1 MPVAGADTRP
11 LEVLKREWL
20 NELSSLNYSPSTLRA
35 YERDL
40 DTWIFHLNFKQ
51 LPFDPLEVAT
61 VKDWIAKL
69 RGEELSIK
77 TIKRRISACREF
89 YRWAKAEKKAIS
101 NPFVDLP
108 RIRGEKRL
116 PKFVEVE
123 GIPSLMKAAAKSSGR
138 KKVHAERNL
147 AIVETI
153 YSTGCRLDELHRLS
167 LADVSAAS
175 KTVLLFG
182 KGRKERRVPIGDAA
196 LKAIAEYLPIRKEM
210 LEHKERFYEQALF
223 VSERGGR
230 LSRDAIQDAVANAG
244 AKAGIKLHPHML
256 RHSYGTH
263 VSDGGADLA
272 EIQELLGHANPQT
285 SRVYTHLSGK
295 RLQKAYRK
303 AHPRA

>member
-1 MPVAGADTRP
+1 
-11 LEVLKREWL
+11 L
-20 NELSSLNYSPSTLRA
+20 NELSSLNYSPATLRA

-40 DTWIFHLNFKQ
+40 DTWIFHIGFKQ
-51 LPFDPLEVAT
+51 LPFDPLEVAE
-61 VKDWIAKL
+61 VKEWIAKL

-89 YRWAKAEKKAIS
+89 YRWAKAEKKAS
-101 NPFVDLP
+101 TNPFVDLP

-123 GIPSLMKAAAKSSGR
+123 GIPGLMKAAAKSSGR

-167 LADVSAAS
+167 VEDVSSAS

-182 KGRKERRVPIGDAA
+182 KGRKERRIPIGDKA
-196 LKAIAEYLPIRKEM
+196 LEAIAAYLPIRKAM
-210 LEHKERFYEQALF
+210 LELKERFYEEALF

-230 LSRDAIQDAVANAG
+230 LSRDAIQDVVANAG
-244 AKAGIKLHPHML
+244 IKAGIKLHPHML

-263 VSDGGADLA
+263 VSDAGADLS
-272 EIQELLGHANPQT
+272 EVQELLGHANPQT
-285 SRVYTHLSGK
+285 SRIYTHLSGK
-295 RLQKAYRK
+295 RLQKVYQRT
-303 AHPRA
+303 HPRA